1 MVLTADVYA
10 SEDKYF
16 DGLNAAKSGDFQ
28 KVQSIWLLL
37 AEAHHPNSQLGLGT
51 MCQLGDGVKKDTV
64 KAIVRSKLMVAQV

>member
-51 MCQLGDGVKKDTV
+51 MCQLGDGVKKT
-64 KAIVRSKLMVAQV
+64 RLRQLFFQN